1 MGNKLP
7 RWVDKRRNDPR
18 ADEIPSSGAQLV
30 SERSKQ
36 VIVELEKLCTDEDSP
51 EDARIQ
57 LLVEQLKL
65 MVAGKEVM
73 PIPTM
78 ESQIQWL
85 SLVMK
90 RGLPWMYNDRCSV
103 GIPTLTRDLL
113 KYASREPLEL
123 GVTWREDCRAD
134 AEQVVLHYLHRCFL
148 SGTSVKPDDL
158 NFMQLIP
165 CKKIDLR
172 NWVPVAR
179 VFDERFYWQRVDLLP
194 IDRSGGIVLSGGSGD
209 YMGSCPS
216 RIFQELP
223 FRVATKADNEFTV
236 IRDRVLLPRTSVIG
250 RCARLVVYLLDKYGR
265 EVLEMDALPSLRV
278 LKDLVEL
285 PISAEEMWW
294 ERVYHSLI
302 GDISPICHMDNPKD
316 RSAFTQAVW
325 ERKPFPET
333 KKQET
338 KDDEEEECRVIQVTH
353 DVSLATVMCPDGETV
368 TCYLDDERETDPKI
382 IRALEQLK

>member
-7 RWVDKRRNDPR
+7 QWVDKRRVDPR
-18 ADEIPSSGAQLV
+18 PEEIPSSGARLV
-30 SERSKQ
+30 NDRAKQ
-36 VIVELEKLCTDEDSP
+36 VIAELERQCSGDSP

-65 MVAGKEVM
+65 LAVGKDDM
-73 PIPTM
+73 PVPTM
-78 ESQIQWL
+78 EYQTQWL
-85 SLVMK
+85 SLVVK
-90 RGLPWMYNDRCSV
+90 RRLPWMYNDRCSID
-103 GIPTLTRDLL
+103 IPTLTRDLL
-113 KYASREPLEL
+113 TYASREPLEL
-123 GVTWREDCRAD
+123 GVTWREDCRAS
-134 AEQVVLHYLHRCFL
+134 AEEVVLQYLHRCFL
-148 SGTSVKPDDL
+148 SGTSVKPGDL

-165 CKKIDLR
+165 CKRIDVR

-179 VFDERFYWQRVDLLP
+179 VFDARFYWQRVDLLP

-209 YMGSCPS
+209 YMGILPS
-216 RIFQELP
+216 RIYQELP
-223 FRVATKADNEFTV
+223 FRFATKADAELTV

-265 EVLEMDALPSLRV
+265 SELEMDALPSLRV

-294 ERVYHSLI
+294 ERVHHSLT
-302 GDISPICHMDNPKD
+302 GDISPICHMDEPKD
-316 RSAFTQAVW
+316 RSAFTQTVW
-325 ERKPFPET
+325 ERKSLPRAE
-333 KKQET
+333 E
-338 KDDEEEECRVIQVTH
+338 KDEDDDCRVIQLTH
-353 DVSLATVMCPDGETV
+353 DVSLATVLCPDGETI